1 MKVREVMRT
10 GVQLIEADA
19 SVSNAAQ
26 LMLEQDIGFLP
37 VARNDRLVGALTD
50 RDIVLRVVAEGRD
63 PEETRVGEVMT
74 PGAKYCYA
82 DEDAGH
88 VVDNMAGIH
97 VCRLPVMDRRKRLV
111 GVVSIDDLAPQ
122 LPHRDRHAGAF
133 VAQP

>member
-1 MKVREVMRT
+1 
-10 GVQLIEADA
+10 
-19 SVSNAAQ
+19 
-26 LMLEQDIGFLP
+26 MLEQDIGFLP

-63 PEETRVGEVMT
+63 PGETSVGEIMT
-74 PGAKYCYA
+74 PGTKYCYA

-88 VVDNMAGIH
+88 VVENMAEIH

-111 GVVSIDDLAPQ
+111 GVVSIDNLMPQ
-122 LPHRDRHAGAF
+122 LPHRDGDPRAF

>member
-1 MKVREVMRT
+1 
-10 GVQLIEADA
+10 
-19 SVSNAAQ
+19 
-26 LMLEQDIGFLP
+26 MLEQDIGFLP

-63 PEETRVGEVMT
+63 PAETLVSEVMT

-88 VVDNMAGIH
+88 VAGNMADIH

-111 GVVSIDDLAPQ
+111 GVVSIDHLVPQHRPRHDGHARAVLA
-122 LPHRDRHAGAF
+122 LP
-133 VAQP
+133 